1 MTRKVCLSALML
13 AWALCSGVAAAAHAS
28 GTEAGHGQIEAGMR
42 VRGEITVDT
51 TGNVVGYKLHEEK
64 KLPALVATF
73 VRDSIAS
80 WKFQPLALEGSAMAV
95 RNTMELF
102 VVARQRDEQYELR
115 MQAVGFR
122 PTERAHGYE
131 VTVTSLTPPT
141 FPAYAMGTGAAGT
154 VYLLL
159 RVGRDGAVQDVVAE
173 QVNLHVRGS
182 ADMLAT
188 LRSAFETASVDA
200 ARTWR
205 FAPPVHG
212 ELASAKDWSVRVPID
227 FKSYAVSSS
236 SRGAKHERA
245 ARPARY
251 GQWIAYVPGPRRKAA
266 WLPEDTAGTSPEA
279 LAAGVPHLVERH
291 GLRLLA
297 PLGGDS

>member
-205 FAPPVHG
+205 FAPCARRACVG
-212 ELASAKDWSVRVPID
+212 EGLVGTRADRFQVVCRVQ
-227 FKSYAVSSS
+227 FQ
-236 SRGAKHERA
+236 SRCKARTGCQ
-245 ARPARY
+245 ARPLRAMDSLR
-251 GQWIAYVPGPRRKAA
+251 
-266 WLPEDTAGTSPEA
+266 TGTTTKGSM
-279 LAAGVPHLVERH
+279 AAGRYCGHV
-291 GLRLLA
+291 A
-297 PLGGDS
+297 